1 MNTPVPEMKTCK
13 QCGQPMAGD
22 APEGLCARCL
32 LSAAIKEPSGS
43 GGGTPDPLP
52 SPAPTDIAAQ
62 FPELEILALLG
73 RGGMGVVYKAR
84 QPALDRL
91 VALKILPQKMALDP
105 DFQSRFIREAKALG
119 SLSHPNIVAVYD
131 FGADGGFFFFAME
144 FIDGTNLRQ
153 VLRDRKMTPEQGLKI
168 VPMICDALE
177 YAHGEGVVHR
187 DI

>member
-32 LSAAIKEPSGS
+32 LSAAIKEPSGF
-43 GGGTPDPLP
+43 GGGVAEPLP

-62 FPELEILALLG
+62 FPELEILSLLG

-91 VALKILPQKMALDP
+91 VALKIL
-105 DFQSRFIREAKALG
+105 
-119 SLSHPNIVAVYD
+119 
-131 FGADGGFFFFAME
+131 
-144 FIDGTNLRQ
+144 
-153 VLRDRKMTPEQGLKI
+153 TPEFAGDPQF
-168 VPMICDALE
+168 AE
-177 YAHGEGVVHR
+177 R
-187 DI
+187 FT